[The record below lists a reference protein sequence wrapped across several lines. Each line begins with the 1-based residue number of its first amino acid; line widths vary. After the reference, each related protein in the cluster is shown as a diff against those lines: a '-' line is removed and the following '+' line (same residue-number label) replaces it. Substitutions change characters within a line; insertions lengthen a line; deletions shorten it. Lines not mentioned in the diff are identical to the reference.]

1 MAAPHAVGMRKVY
14 YVGATYLIDDEL
26 ADTMLAY
33 SGALARNSTSEPVT
47 FSAYTGEDGPLVSV
61 AFLLGPA
68 SELLY
73 ETVTSPR
80 PDPDNAGTVEFMKAR
95 IVALSDPKPAPEQL
109 RMLPPDSDLSL
120 Q

>member
-1 MAAPHAVGMRKVY
+1 MGSPHAEPMRKIH
-14 YVGATYLIDDEL
+14 YVGATYLIGDEL

-47 FSAYTGEDGPLVSV
+47 FQAYTDHDGQLVSV

-73 ETVTSPR
+73 ETVTSALA
-80 PDPDNAGTVEFMKAR
+80 DPDNSSTVAFMQRR
-95 IVALSDPKPAPEQL
+95 IAALSDPKPSPEPL
-109 RMLPPDSDLSL
+109 RIVPPDSDIGL

>member
-1 MAAPHAVGMRKVY
+1 MDPPQRAAACGCAETTCAPSLGLMAAPHAVGMRKVY

-80 PDPDNAGTVEFMKAR
+80 PDPDNAGTVEF
-95 IVALSDPKPAPEQL
+95 
-109 RMLPPDSDLSL
+109 
-120 Q
+120 